1 MAAIQRSRLWASVA
15 ITSQAALAANLP
27 EDDAAGRPGFEVADA
42 QLDHGVAAVVGVQ
55 PDRGADSVGDEGV
68 VAPGGE

>member
-1 MAAIQRSRLWASVA
+1 VA